1 MSLKNLLTNLY
12 KKASVIRTS
21 LIRTFLNS
29 NNLFCPLKKK
39 TFLIRI
45 LRYTSALFQYY
56 FCGVTI
62 EIRFHALPVQIEL
75 GYFLLM
81 KRKNDIEV
89 KEEPPAC
96 PASFEVDKAVTTLQ
110 QFILFCDNGVELRKM
125 VEKSTCW

>member
-1 MSLKNLLTNLY
+1 MLY
-12 KKASVIRTS
+12 FNIFFAAG
-21 LIRTFLNS
+21 
-29 NNLFCPLKKK
+29 PLKSD
-39 TFLIRI
+39 FD
-45 LRYTSALFQYY
+45 
-56 FCGVTI
+56 
-62 EIRFHALPVQIEL
+62 ALPVQIEL

-110 QFILFCDNGVELRKM
+110 QFVLFCDNRVEMSEM